1 MKFHLLDTVS
11 RDIRVEEEGKEK
23 EYESPPSEEE
33 ESRPK
38 RYNAAEKREMII
50 HLYGSTDTGRPVQ
63 VDVVG
68 FRPTLYLALPESKT
82 LQAIDAIRTYLTVQ
96 SVPLSQLTLKR
107 VERKKF
113 YGFTANRLF
122 PFLELTVPSLALFR
136 LLKNLFLNDK
146 SEPSTRK
153 PLGPPFRRGDTVEV
167 YEANLDPMLRFF
179 HVQGLNPCG
188 WIEIDT
194 DSVED
199 LDAET
204 LHATVHST
212 DVHPVAVA
220 AVAPFTLVSWDIE
233 CYSQTGAFPVAKK
246 GWDTVAATLME
257 RKGVDE
263 TFATAVERLFETGSM
278 GQLRT
283 KKTVADLVA
292 KLKGP
297 SFQRKDAEDVG
308 QLLSS
313 LKEILSIGDPA
324 IQIGATLT
332 NNLSDAGLQRHLF
345 VWPSCDPVEG
355 IVVHEYEDEQGMIR
369 GFFEWLAVLNPD
381 ILIGY
386 NVFGFDE
393 RYVWDRAEDLGCTGA
408 LQMLSRVEDQEVK
421 CDEKRLSSSAMG
433 DNFMHIWTASG
444 RLQIDL
450 FHYIKR
456 NESLPSYK
464 LDEVTKHYLSGKL
477 KKTERNAE
485 GRLVLTLSGAIKDLR
500 PGRALCLLEATGESL
515 TDKMPILDIKGSVV
529 TVAWPLREDGEVL
542 EEEQLA
548 DAVKW
553 VVVKDDVSP
562 ADIFRLHKGTAADR
576 AIVGKYCLQDCDL
589 VLELYRNREVFN
601 NSMSMAN
608 VCCVPVGYIFTR
620 GQGIKAESLVFK
632 ACRQRET
639 LIPVL
644 PAPNREGVEDSY
656 EGAIVLDPI
665 PGFYNKNPIGVADFA
680 SLYPSSMESENI
692 SHDSLVWVKDY
703 DASGNLMEVVFGSD
717 EYDEL
722 FERSSNNHLASG
734 AGTRSNADQKGYG
747 YTDIEFDLLRVDP
760 ADKRKHPDKIKAG
773 LRICRYAQPLDG
785 SKATVPEIIKG
796 LLAKR
801 KAKRKEKAKETDP
814 AKQALLEAEQLAYKL
829 TANSLYGQ
837 LGSSTFK
844 VRLQHLA
851 ASITAYGRKQIL
863 FAKEVIEQFYGLDAF
878 HPKCIASVMYG
889 DTDSLFVEFALKD
902 TSLSPRDRR
911 QSVIDLTTEA
921 GHLVTKALAP
931 PHDFEFDK
939 IFDPMLMFSK
949 KRYAGLMFE
958 ENADDFVVKYMG
970 IALKRRDNAPIVK
983 TIYGSAMKKLL
994 FERDVVGATKLVQDS
1009 CMDLV
1014 NGKVKLGQLTITKSL
1029 RAEYANPLQ
1038 IAHKALADRMALRDP
1053 GNAPASGD
1061 RIPFVYV
1068 RPAIGSQAAKL
1079 QGDRIEAPSWI
1090 REKGLVPDYEFYL
1103 GHQLQNPISQMFGLL
1118 LEEMPGSDSVPWSKM
1133 PTDNEEK
1140 RLVWRESAAGDLLFG
1155 KAFQACGKQHT
1166 SAFVEKFF
1174 GSNGSSH
1181 HASSEGLKLSPIS
1194 TGKEMQKTQ
1203 PVKKTVQATLSNFM
1217 MDQFLVKTIEKKQAK
1232 KRTAAKAAT
1241 VAATTAATVASLKN
1255 EIIVDK

>member
-1 MKFHLLDTVS
+1 MTAPTLQFHLLDTVS
-11 RDIRVEEEGKEK
+11 RDIRIEEEDKPPH
-23 EYESPPSEEE
+23 ESPPSEED
-33 ESRPK
+33 ESGRK
-38 RYNAAEKREMII
+38 RYNANEKREMVI
-50 HLYGSTDTGRPVQ
+50 HLYGSTSTGQPLQ

-68 FRPTLYLALPESKT
+68 FRPTLYLALPSTKT
-82 LQAIDAIRTYLTVQ
+82 PQAIDAIRTYLTVQ
-96 SVPLSQLTLKR
+96 GVPLSQLTLKQ
-107 VERKKF
+107 VQRKKF
-113 YGFTANRLF
+113 YGFTANQLF
-122 PFLELTVPSLALFR
+122 PFLEITVPSLALFR
-136 LLKNLFLNDK
+136 TIKNLFLNDK

-153 PLGPPFRRGDTVEV
+153 PLGSPFRRTDVVEV

-179 HVQGLNPCG
+179 HIQNLNPCG
-188 WIEIDT
+188 WVSIDT

-199 LDAET
+199 LDAPVWQ
-204 LHATVHST
+204 ATVHYT
-212 DVHPVAVA
+212 DVNPVSVA
-220 AVAPFTLVSWDIE
+220 AVAPFKLISWDIE

-246 GWDTVAATLME
+246 GWDTVAATLLE
-257 RKGVDE
+257 RKGKEE
-263 TFATAVERLFETGSM
+263 TFAEAVNRLFETGIM
-278 GQLRT
+278 GQLRP
-283 KKTVADLVA
+283 KKTIADLLT
-292 KLKGP
+292 KLKAP
-297 SFQRKDAEDVG
+297 SFQKTEVDDAG
-308 QLLSS
+308 HLLSS
-313 LKEILSIGDPA
+313 LKDILSIGDPA

-332 NNLSDAGLQRHLF
+332 SNTSDAALERHLF
-345 VWPSCDPVEG
+345 VWPSCDPLDG
-355 IVVHEYEDEQGMIR
+355 IVVHTYEDEKGMIV
-369 GFFEWLAVLNPD
+369 GFFEWLTAINPD

-477 KKTERNAE
+477 KKAE
-485 GRLVLTLSGAIKDLR
+485 KNEKGHLVLTLSGAIKDLR

-515 TDKMPILDIKGSVV
+515 TDKMPILDVTGSIV

-562 ADIFRLHKGTAADR
+562 ADIFRLHRGTAADR

-717 EYDEL
+717 EYDE
-722 FERSSNNHLASG
+722 RN
-734 AGTRSNADQKGYG
+734 GYG
-747 YTDIEFDLLRVDP
+747 YTDIEFDLLRFDP
-760 ADKRKHPDKIKAG
+760 EDTRKHKDKIKAG

-796 LLAKR
+796 LLAAR
-801 KAKRKEKAKETDP
+801 KAKRKEKAKEPDP

-911 QSVIDLTTEA
+911 QAVIDLTTEA

-994 FERDVVGATKLVQDS
+994 FERDVVGATRLVQDS

-1068 RPAIGSQAAKL
+1068 RPAVGSVAAKL

-1090 REKGLVPDYEFYL
+1090 RDKGLVPDYEFYL

-1118 LEEMPGSDSVPWSKM
+1118 LEEMPGSETVPWSKM
-1133 PTDNEEK
+1133 PVDNEEK
-1140 RLVWRESAAGDLLFG
+1140 RLVWRESAAADLLFG

-1174 GSNGSSH
+1174 GLNGGFTHHSSGLNGLNH
-1181 HASSEGLKLSPIS
+1181 HASEGLKQSPVS
-1194 TGKEMQKTQ
+1194 TAKEMQKTQ
-1203 PVKKTVQATLSNFM
+1203 PIKKTVQATLSNFM
-1217 MDQFLVKTIEKKQAK
+1217 MDQFLVKTIEKKQNK
-1232 KRTAAKAAT
+1232 KRKEAKEAKE
-1241 VAATTAATVASLKN
+1241 ASLKN
-1255 EIIVDK
+1255 EVIRE

>member
-1 MKFHLLDTVS
+1 MPTPTIQFHLLDTIA
-11 RDIRVEEEGKEK
+11 RDIRVEEDAEK
-23 EYESPPSEEE
+23 EPAVEYEQPSDEEE
-33 ESRPK
+33 DERGRKYK
-38 RYNAAEKREMII
+38 RFNAAEKREMII
-50 HLYGSTDTGRPVQ
+50 HMYGSTKTGQPIQ
-63 VDVVG
+63 VDVMG
-68 FRPTLYLALPESKT
+68 FRPTLYLALPDTKT
-82 LQAIDAIRTYLTVQ
+82 SHAIDAIRTYMTVQ
-96 SVPLSQLTLKR
+96 GIPLSQLTLKR

-122 PFLELTVPSLALFR
+122 PFLEITVPSLALFR
-136 LLKNLFLNDK
+136 TVKNLFLNDK

-153 PLGPPFRRGDTVEV
+153 PLGSPFRRTDTVEV
-167 YEANLDPMLRFF
+167 YEANIDPMLRFF
-179 HVQGLNPCG
+179 HIQGLNPCA
-188 WIEIDT
+188 WVEIDA

-199 LDAET
+199 STT
-204 LHATVHST
+204 LHATVHYT
-212 DVHPVAVA
+212 DVHPVNVA
-220 AVAPFTLVSWDIE
+220 AVAPFKLISWDIE

-246 GWDTVAATLME
+246 GWPTVAATLME

-263 TFATAVERLFETGSM
+263 TFAEAVDRLFETGIM
-278 GQLRT
+278 GQLRP
-283 KKTVADLVA
+283 KKTVADLKA
-292 KLKGP
+292 KLKAP
-297 SFQRKDAEDVG
+297 SFQKTEVDDVG
-308 QLLSS
+308 HLLSS
-313 LKEILSIGDPA
+313 LKDILSIGDPA

-332 NNLSDAGLQRHLF
+332 SNTSDADLERHLF
-345 VWPSCDPVEG
+345 VWPSCDPLDG
-355 IVVHEYEDEQGMIR
+355 IVVHAYEDEKDMIV
-369 GFFEWLAVLNPD
+369 GFFEWLAVINPD

-393 RYVWDRAEDLGCTGA
+393 RYVWDRADDLGCTGA
-408 LQMLSRVEDQEVK
+408 LQMLTRVEDQEVK
-421 CDEKRLSSSAMG
+421 CEEKRLSSSAMG
-433 DNFMHIWTASG
+433 DNFMYIWTASG

-477 KKTERNAE
+477 KKAE
-485 GRLVLTLSGAIKDLR
+485 KQGSHLVLTLSGAIKDLR

-515 TDKMPILDIKGSVV
+515 TDKMPILEVNGSVV

-542 EEEQLA
+542 EEEQLG

-656 EGAIVLDPI
+656 EGAIVLDPV

-703 DASGNLMEVVFGSD
+703 DASGNLMGVVFGSD
-717 EYDEL
+717 EY
-722 FERSSNNHLASG
+722 S
-734 AGTRSNADQKGYG
+734 DQKGYG

-760 ADKRKHPDKIKAG
+760 EDTRKHKDKIKAG

-902 TSLSPRDRR
+902 TALSPRDRR
-911 QSVIDLTTEA
+911 QAVIDLTTEA

-994 FERDVVGATKLVQDS
+994 FERDVIGATRLVQDS
-1009 CMDLV
+1009 CMDMV

-1068 RPAIGSQAAKL
+1068 RPPIGSVAAKL

-1090 REKGLVPDYEFYL
+1090 KEKGLVPDYEFYL

-1118 LEEMPGSDSVPWSKM
+1118 LEEMPGSESVPWSKM
-1133 PTDNEEK
+1133 PVDNEDK
-1140 RLVWRESAAGDLLFG
+1140 KLVWREERAADLLFG

-1174 GSNGSSH
+1174 GSSGGH
-1181 HASSEGLKLSPIS
+1181 PASSESLKLSTVS
-1194 TGKEMQKTQ
+1194 TGKEMQKTN
-1203 PVKKTVQATLSNFM
+1203 VKKTVQATLSNFM
-1217 MDQFLVKTIEKKQAK
+1217 MDQFLVKTIEKKQTK
-1232 KRTAAKAAT
+1232 KRNEAKAKA
-1241 VAATTAATVASLKN
+1241 ASLKN
-1255 EIIVDK
+1255 EVIDK

>member
-1 MKFHLLDTVS
+1 MTAPTIQFHLLDTVS
-11 RDIRVEEEGKEK
+11 RDIRIEEEGKPP
-23 EYESPPSEEE
+23 YESPSDED
-33 ESRPK
+33 ESGRK
-38 RYNAAEKREMII
+38 RYNANETREMTI
-50 HLYGSTDTGRPVQ
+50 HLYGSTATGQPIQ

-68 FRPTLYLALPESKT
+68 FRPTLYLALPSTKT

-96 SVPLSQLTLKR
+96 GVPLSQLTLKQ
-107 VERKKF
+107 VQRKKF
-113 YGFTANRLF
+113 YGFTANQFF
-122 PFLELTVPSLALFR
+122 PFLEITVPSLALFR
-136 LLKNLFLNDK
+136 TLKNLFLNDK

-153 PLGPPFRRGDTVEV
+153 PLGSPFRRGDLVEV

-179 HVQGLNPCG
+179 HIQNLNPCG
-188 WIEIDT
+188 WVSIDT

-199 LDAET
+199 LSAPVWQ
-204 LHATVHST
+204 ATVHCT
-212 DVHPVAVA
+212 DVHPVAAA
-220 AVAPFTLVSWDIE
+220 AVAPFKLVSWDIE

-246 GWDTVAATLME
+246 GWDTVATTLME
-257 RKGVDE
+257 RKGKGE
-263 TFATAVERLFETGSM
+263 TFADAVNRLFETGIM
-278 GQLRT
+278 GQLRP
-283 KKTVADLVA
+283 KKTVADLKV
-292 KLKGP
+292 KLKGAP
-297 SFQRKDAEDVG
+297 FQKTEVDEVG
-308 QLLSS
+308 HLLSS
-313 LKEILSIGDPA
+313 LKDILSIGDPA

-332 NNLSDAGLQRHLF
+332 SNTSDADLERHLF
-345 VWPSCDPVEG
+345 VWPSCDPLDS
-355 IVVHEYEDEQGMIR
+355 IVVHAYDDEKGMIV
-369 GFFEWLAVLNPD
+369 GFFEWLAATNPD

-485 GRLVLTLSGAIKDLR
+485 GRLVLTLSGAVKDLR

-515 TDKMPILDIKGSVV
+515 TDKMPILEVDGAVV
-529 TVAWPLREDGEVL
+529 TLAWPLREDGEVL
-542 EEEQLA
+542 EEEQLE

-632 ACRQRET
+632 ACRANES

-717 EYDEL
+717 EYDG
-722 FERSSNNHLASG
+722 RN
-734 AGTRSNADQKGYG
+734 GYG
-747 YTDIEFDLLRVDP
+747 YTDIEFDLLRFDP
-760 ADKRKHPDKIKAG
+760 DDKRKHKDKIKAG

-994 FERDVVGATKLVQDS
+994 FERDVVGATRLVQDS

-1068 RPAIGSQAAKL
+1068 RPAVGAVAAKL

-1090 REKGLVPDYEFYL
+1090 KEKGLVPDYEFYL

-1118 LEEMPGSDSVPWSKM
+1118 LEEMPGSDTVPWSKM

-1140 RLVWRESAAGDLLFG
+1140 RLVWRESAAADLLFG

-1174 GSNGSSH
+1174 GLHSAMQS
-1181 HASSEGLKLSPIS
+1181 ASSDEGLKQSPLS

-1203 PVKKTVQATLSNFM
+1203 PIKKTVQATLSNFM
-1217 MDQFLVKTIEKKQAK
+1217 MDQFLVKTIEKKQNK
-1232 KRTAAKAAT
+1232 KRKEAKDAKA
-1241 VAATTAATVASLKN
+1241 ASLKN
-1255 EIIVDK
+1255 EVIPE